1 MDVAV
6 VERPCMGASVGAA
19 MGASRALP
27 LVEAEP
33 VESHRGCVGVQMPS
47 TVDAHGAAGPMRYA
61 SHI

>member
-1 MDVAV
+1 MDVVV

-19 MGASRALP
+19 IGASRALP

-33 VESHRGCVGVQMPS
+33 VESHTGFVGVQMPS
-47 TVDAHGAAGPMRYA
+47 AVDAHGAVGPMRYA

>member
-33 VESHRGCVGVQMPS
+33 VESRKGCVGVQMPS
-47 TVDAHGAAGPMRYA
+47 AVDARGAAGPMRYA